1 MPSVRSA
8 FTPSSNSIP
17 RMSGTRVPAGIAD
30 AGGEANDSPGSGPLS
45 DSDMDAWMSMRLPVS
60 TGLWRAGEVDVSD
73 EQATIQRPTPT
84 TTAATC
90 KRRHDSDMSEERCIS
105 SKPSSS
111 DDIEIERFDHQAVK
125 PDLPQIRRPNHLGPY
140 RAVAR
145 PRVHTL
151 GRSALR
157 ATVIGGVRECQAAW
171 LFGVSVREYQEL
183 EAGTNS
189 PTVDTWDRICKLYG
203 GQRRS
208 WVPPQGRGW
217 QDARAGGR
225 ARPRAGRHPQ
235 RAVQK
240 EADK

>member
-1 MPSVRSA
+1 MAPVA
-8 FTPSSNSIP
+8 E
-17 RMSGTRVPAGIAD
+17 VP
-30 AGGEANDSPGSGPLS
+30 GGG
-45 DSDMDAWMSMRLPVS
+45 
-60 TGLWRAGEVDVSD
+60 
-73 EQATIQRPTPT
+73 ATI
-84 TTAATC
+84 AATC

-145 PRVHTL
+145 PRVHIL

-157 ATVIGGVRECQAAW
+157 ATVIGGVRECQAAR
-171 LFGVSVREYQEL
+171 LFGVSVRGGVP
-183 EAGTNS
+183 GTRGRNQLADDRLVGPDLQAIRWPKTFVGTTARQGVARCQSRRTRS
-189 PTVDTWDRICKLYG
+189 PPG
-203 GQRRS
+203 
-208 WVPPQGRGW
+208 
-217 QDARAGGR
+217 
-225 ARPRAGRHPQ
+225 GRHPQ